1 VFDDMSALEIPV
13 VRWASG
19 VLSGGS
25 VAAVAFFVA
34 DGTTQLA
41 LYAMAAFLMVA
52 EPVVLRRAV
61 QQL

>member
-1 VFDDMSALEIPV
+1 MSALEIPA

-25 VAAVAFFVA
+25 VAVMAFLVA

-41 LYAMAAFLMVA
+41 LYAMAAFLIIA
-52 EPVVLRRAV
+52 EPIVLRRAV

>member
-1 VFDDMSALEIPV
+1 MSVLEIPV

-25 VAAVAFFVA
+25 VAVVAFFIA

-52 EPVVLRRAV
+52 EPIVLRRAV